1 MLKFI
6 KYSFLVYVI
15 SLIILFI
22 LSKYYDDLILI
33 YAFFGIVY
41 APIGGLILYAL
52 SNKYNLSKPVFFLIA
67 LLVTII
73 AFLLGMVI
81 VYSFSWY

>member
-1 MLKFI
+1 M
-6 KYSFLVYVI
+6 
-15 SLIILFI
+15 
-22 LSKYYDDLILI
+22 LI

-52 SNKYNLSKPVFFLIA
+52 SNKYSFSKPVFFLIA

-81 VYSFSWY
+81 VYSFF

>member
-1 MLKFI
+1 MVKFI
-6 KYSFLVYVI
+6 KYTFLVYVI
-15 SLIILFI
+15 SFIILFI

-52 SNKYNLSKPVFFLIA
+52 SNKYNFSKPVFFLIA

-81 VYSFSWY
+81 VYTFF